1 MYIYTFTAECFVRP
15 TGTLRFLDGED
26 SDVLCAV
33 VASTALGPRATLATP
48 LAFGEFQAPT
58 GACGYLCAV
67 VASTALGPRARLTAA
82 LAFEIF
88 EAPIGAGGRRRLRC
102 GYLGAVVASAALGLR
117 ARQRAPLALEEL
129 DAPIC
134 ARWRR
139 WHRRHR
145 RRHRRRHQW
154 RRLWRRHKAL
164 RTTRAVLE
172 AASMQPRLRCK
183 PRCRFVCMAPMPT
196 ADIEGPYLPS

>member
-1 MYIYTFTAECFVRP
+1 MICTFVLLLLSASSARHAATH
-15 TGTLRFLDGED
+15 RFLDGED

-33 VASTALGPRATLATP
+33 VASTALGPRA
-48 LAFGEFQAPT
+48 
-58 GACGYLCAV
+58 
-67 VASTALGPRARLTAA
+67 RLTAA
-82 LAFEIF
+82 LAFEVF

-183 PRCRFVCMAPMPT
+183 PRCRFVCMAPIPT
-196 ADIEGPYLPS
+196 ARCRWRWRRYGRCRYRRRNQRRRQGRGRQRR